1 MIKQQKEVVNALP
14 NRNNDYSVKE
24 QENAFIVKCFQKNV
38 NMPEYITDELEILSD
53 DDRKYSDYSDEENFN
68 EESTFP

>member
-14 NRNNDYSVKE
+14 IRSNDYSVKE
-24 QENAFIVKCFQKNV
+24 QESAFIVKYFQKNV

>member
-24 QENAFIVKCFQKNV
+24 QEKAFIVKCFQKNV

>member
-14 NRNNDYSVKE
+14 NRNKDYSVKE
-24 QENAFIVKCFQKNV
+24 QEKAFIVKCFQKNV
-38 NMPEYITDELEILSD
+38 NMLEYITDELEILSD
-53 DDRKYSDYSDEENFN
+53 DDRKDSDYSDEENFN

>member
-24 QENAFIVKCFQKNV
+24 QEKAFIVKCFQKNV
-38 NMPEYITDELEILSD
+38 NMPEYITDELEILSV
-53 DDRKYSDYSDEENFN
+53 DDRKDSDYSDEENFN

>member
-14 NRNNDYSVKE
+14 IRNNDYSVKE
-24 QENAFIVKCFQKNV
+24 QESAFIVKCFQKNV

>member
-14 NRNNDYSVKE
+14 IRNNDYSVKE

-38 NMPEYITDELEILSD
+38 NMPEYITDELEILSV
-53 DDRKYSDYSDEENFN
+53 DDRKDSDYSDEENFN

>member
-14 NRNNDYSVKE
+14 IRNKDYSVKE

-38 NMPEYITDELEILSD
+38 NMPEYITDVLEILSD
-53 DDRKYSDYSDEENFN
+53 DDRKDSDYSDEENFN